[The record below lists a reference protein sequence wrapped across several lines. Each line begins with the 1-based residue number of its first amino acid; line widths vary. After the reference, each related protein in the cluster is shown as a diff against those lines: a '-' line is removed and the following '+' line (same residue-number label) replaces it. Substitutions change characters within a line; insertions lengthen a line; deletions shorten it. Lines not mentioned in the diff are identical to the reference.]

1 MHGRTLIGKNKTG
14 IPIIRM
20 FSTCQLSFSV
30 TCRSQGY
37 HYRSMR
43 KKKKRIE
50 DRKNKKTTMNDLT
63 QSSQSEIFQTID
75 QFEYVSK

>member
-37 HYRSMR
+37 HYRSMG
-43 KKKKRIE
+43 KKGKNRRQKKQ
-50 DRKNKKTTMNDLT
+50 KNNNERFNSIKPIGD
-63 QSSQSEIFQTID
+63 FPD
-75 QFEYVSK
+75 D